1 MLIDEAFINRN
12 ANDASADYADAT
24 AGAGASADAGAVN
37 GSSGRWPAFDAASK
51 ELAEAL
57 AVLKRREAAMRQV
70 EEAIRRGREAAVS
83 SMRAGGSSEAMLSAI
98 NTLRAAVDEAKEAKV
113 DRETITAAQQ
123 LLTSVRAKAVAMG
136 LR

>member
-1 MLIDEAFINRN
+1 
-12 ANDASADYADAT
+12 
-24 AGAGASADAGAVN
+24 
-37 GSSGRWPAFDAASK
+37 
-51 ELAEAL
+51 
-57 AVLKRREAAMRQV
+57 
-70 EEAIRRGREAAVS
+70 
-83 SMRAGGSSEAMLSAI
+83 MLSAI

>member
-1 MLIDEAFINRN
+1 M
-12 ANDASADYADAT
+12 
-24 AGAGASADAGAVN
+24 
-37 GSSGRWPAFDAASK
+37 
-51 ELAEAL
+51 
-57 AVLKRREAAMRQV
+57 KRREAAMRQV